1 MIEIMT
7 AGKEWNERGY
17 YDSLDTVMTKYVNSG
32 WHIIHIDLDRKLAVL
47 EREVEDGTS

>member
-7 AGKEWNERGY
+7 AGRECNEHGY

-32 WHIIHIDLDRKLAVL
+32 WHIIHIDLDRKLAVF
-47 EREVEDGTS
+47 ERETDDES